1 MPIIKRKGDINMN
14 IYLTKKQ
21 QETLKQILKFEQ
33 VNVFRKIVTKDYFK
47 NIDIILMKLTREK

>member
-1 MPIIKRKGDINMN
+1 MN

>member
-33 VNVFRKIVTKDYFK
+33 VNVFRKIVTKD
-47 NIDIILMKLTREK
+47 

>member
-47 NIDIILMKLTREK
+47 NIDIILMKLTKEK